1 VILQAG
7 RNRTIFVRA
16 VHSHRRGRNRTRPV
30 HRGRRALLPRDRTME
45 DARGAG
51 RCGAW
56 GAVTTTQLADAT
68 VDAYLER
75 IGAAR
80 PARPTVEALFELQE
94 RHVMTVPYETL
105 DFHLRRPQP
114 IGAPAI
120 EKIVGRR
127 RGGTCYEL
135 NGSLSALLAAL
146 GFEVDVLGARVN
158 DGGEWGA
165 VLGHMLLRVV
175 AADSPER
182 WLVDVGYGRGPRL
195 PLRFGERGPQQDPH
209 GVFQVRPAPLGDLD
223 VLRDGKLQYRVETRP
238 RTVGDFEHVWWWY
251 RNDLTSPMN
260 ANLYCTLPTAGGRV
274 TLSGDTLTLRENG
287 SRTTVV
293 FDGD

>member
-1 VILQAG
+1 
-7 RNRTIFVRA
+7 
-16 VHSHRRGRNRTRPV
+16 
-30 HRGRRALLPRDRTME
+30 ME

-223 VLRDGKLQYRVETRP
+223 VLRGGKLQYRVETRP

-293 FDGD
+293 FDGDEELREAYRTWFGVELDELPRSPVSDSAGRAG